1 MLVLTAVSSIKTR
14 WAGSS
19 SPCSRIQRRRARAT
33 SARCRSA
40 ARRLFFEGDV
50 MTLEEP
56 PQRAPAGANSPSAQC
71 CEQFLEGGIR
81 LFFNKPQYQ
90 CPVLLQSGCAAS
102 ARPWCRAACFAPVLP
117 PLNRCAHRN
126 PEKLGRFVP
135 RYSGCNRF
143 DHAFAQ
149 VSRIGFRHALTPSQE
164 NQFRQTRSSLTLCE
178 SFRFKITEKC
188 CRQVRHH
195 HDRGHRPDSGGR
207 QYPEGLARP
216 GGRSMRL
223 LPVGP
228 DHVCFGAPRQQ
239 PASHGC

>member
-56 PQRAPAGANSPSAQC
+56 RQRAPAGANSPSAQC

-81 LFFNKPQYQ
+81 LFFNKPQYR
-90 CPVLLQSGCAAS
+90 CPMFFQPG
-102 ARPWCRAACFAPVLP
+102 RAPATRLWRHATCFTPMLP
-117 PLNRCAHRN
+117 PFHRCAHRN

-149 VSRIGFRHALTPSQE
+149 VSRIGFRHTLTPSKE
-164 NQFRQTRSSLTLCE
+164 NQCRKTRSSLTLCE
-178 SFRFKITEKC
+178 SFRFKITGKC
-188 CRQVRHH
+188 C
-195 HDRGHRPDSGGR
+195 S
-207 QYPEGLARP
+207 
-216 GGRSMRL
+216 RSL
-223 LPVGP
+223 
-228 DHVCFGAPRQQ
+228 Q
-239 PASHGC
+239 PI

>member
-19 SPCSRIQRRRARAT
+19 RPCSRIQRRRARAT

-56 PQRAPAGANSPSAQC
+56 PQRAPAAANSPFAQR

-81 LFFNKPQYQ
+81 LFFNKPQYRYPMFFQ
-90 CPVLLQSGCAAS
+90 PGCAPS
-102 ARPWCRAACFAPVLP
+102 TRLWRRAARFTPMLP
-117 PLNRCAHRN
+117 PFHRCAHRN

-135 RYSGCNRF
+135 GYSGCNRF

-149 VSRIGFRHALTPSQE
+149 VSRIGFRHALTPSKGE
-164 NQFRQTRSSLTLCE
+164 SMPKDSLIPNAL
-178 SFRFKITEKC
+178 
-188 CRQVRHH
+188 
-195 HDRGHRPDSGGR
+195 
-207 QYPEGLARP
+207 
-216 GGRSMRL
+216 
-223 LPVGP
+223 
-228 DHVCFGAPRQQ
+228 
-239 PASHGC
+239 